1 MDGDEDE
8 DENEDEDEDEDDD
21 SDGDTD
27 ADDGEDG
34 LVPRQ
39 QCSLESGRRQ
49 TFPFLSYLLYQD
61 QDQVGFEFIISLVGH
76 KYETWTLKINVGP
89 LSQISITPTSSSTPK
104 RASKQ

>member
-1 MDGDEDE
+1 MDG
-8 DENEDEDEDEDDD
+8 DEDEDEDDD
-21 SDGDTD
+21 SDGDGD
-27 ADDGEDG
+27 ADDGDDDEDG

-76 KYETWTLKINVGP
+76 KYETWSLKINVGP
-89 LSQISITPTSSSTPK
+89 
-104 RASKQ
+104 